1 MKFYLIMVWYILAI
15 VNTYAQDISGIVYE
29 EFTKTPIS
37 GAIIKV
43 ENQNMVSLTDASGA
57 FQIKS
62 SKDSTNLFITALG
75 YENQEFI
82 VKTNHTVYIALKQNN
97 SNLNEVVVTANREA
111 SLRSQTPIAISKLS
125 AKLIDETK
133 ANQVFEIINK
143 TPGVIMPSYN
153 NEQHGMSI
161 RQPMGTSA
169 YYLYLEDGVPIRP
182 LGVFNHNALLE
193 VNQFAIN
200 SIEVVKGPV
209 SSIYGPEA
217 VGGAINFIMQKPTP
231 IPTAKIG
238 LQFDNWGFRRIQFG
252 AGAQIKK
259 FGFYIGGLSSKQT
272 NSWMASS
279 DYDKT
284 SLNARL
290 EYNFSNKTRLIGN
303 FIYGTYYSQM
313 AGNVD
318 STMFYSRNYVSTSDF
333 TYRKSD
339 AYRSRLTL
347 EHDWNSHSKSFIT
360 LFQRNNKH
368 GQNPSYAIRWNP
380 VSSATN
386 DPTKARGEI
395 NSNDFESY
403 GFIAQHSQ
411 KFNLLNS
418 KLLAGV
424 VLDLTDNTYWS
435 YLIDLNAQL
444 DPSNSFVEKYSIAR
458 ERPDIPI
465 ANYNGDIKNY
475 AAYLQYDFEPVNKLR
490 FSVGGRYD
498 VMDLDY
504 INNVNITSG
513 NITYQRF
520 TPKIGATYE
529 IDKNKGVY
537 ANFSQGFSPPS
548 LTAIFRPRPNTNPV
562 EFYTNLSPAYF
573 NNYELGGWISFLKN
587 KFYLDVTAYQM
598 DGRNELLNIRQPDN
612 SFDFQ
617 SAGKT
622 LHRGLEFGFNAK
634 PTAEY
639 WFRFGGTTAIHRFK
653 DFKISDRPN
662 DPFQNLAGFDMPSSP
677 RWTWNSEFYYY
688 PKWFKNFRTSVE
700 WQYLSS
706 WYQNQINTVKYE
718 GYHLLNYRV
727 GYKWKAIEL
736 YANIMNF
743 TDELFANSA
752 TRGNNLTDRS
762 TFNPGAPRTYVM
774 GIQYNF
780 TGKNKI
786 N

>member
-1 MKFYLIMVWYILAI
+1 MVWYVLTI
-15 VNTYAQDISGIVYE
+15 VNTYAQEISGIVYE
-29 EFTKTPIS
+29 EFSKTPVS

-43 ENQNMVSLTDASGA
+43 KDQNIVSLTDASGA

-62 SKDSTNLFITALG
+62 SKDSTNLLITALG

-82 VKTNHTVYIALKQNN
+82 IKTKQTVYIALKQNN

-133 ANQVFEIINK
+133 ASQIFEIINK

-217 VGGAINFIMQKPTP
+217 VGGAINFIMQRPTP
-231 IPTAKIG
+231 VPTAKVG
-238 LQFDNWGFRRIQFG
+238 VQFDNWGFRRIQFG

-259 FGFYIGGLSSKQT
+259 FGFYIGGLSSQQT

-284 SLNARL
+284 SVNARL
-290 EYNFSNKTRLIGN
+290 EYNFSSKTRLIGN

-313 AGNVD
+313 AGSVD
-318 STMFYSRNYVSTSDF
+318 STMFYSRSYVSTSDF

-347 EHDWNSHSKSFIT
+347 EHDWNSDSKSFIT
-360 LFQRNNKH
+360 VFQTNNKH

-380 VSSATN
+380 TPSATN

-403 GFIAQHSQ
+403 GFIAQHNQ
-411 KFNLLNS
+411 KFNFLNS
-418 KLLAGV
+418 KLLAGA
-424 VLDLTDNTYWS
+424 VLDLTKNTYWS
-435 YLIDLNAQL
+435 YFLELNADL
-444 DPSNSFVEKYSIAR
+444 DPSKRFVERYSISR
-458 ERPDIPI
+458 ERPDSTMT
-465 ANYNGDIKNY
+465 NYNGDIKNY
-475 AAYLQYDFEPVNKLR
+475 ATYFQYDFEPINKLR

-504 INNVNITSG
+504 INNVNTTSG

-520 TPKIGATYE
+520 TPKIGVTYE

-548 LTAIFRPRPNTNPV
+548 LTSIFRPRLNTNPV

-573 NNYELGGWISFLKN
+573 NNYELGGWISFLNN
-587 KFYLDVTAYQM
+587 KLYLDITAYQM

-612 SFDFQ
+612 SFDLQ
-617 SAGKT
+617 SAGET
-622 LHRGLEFGFNAK
+622 LHRGLEFGFTAK
-634 PTAEY
+634 PTEEY
-639 WFRFGGTTAIHRFK
+639 WFRFGGTTAIHRFE

-662 DPFQNLAGFDMPSSP
+662 DPFQNLAGFEMPSSP
-677 RWTWNSEFYYY
+677 RWTWNSEFTYY
-688 PKWFKNFRTSVE
+688 PKWFKNFRTSIE

-706 WYQNQINTVKYE
+706 WYQNQINTIKYE
-718 GYHLLNYRV
+718 GYHLLNYRT
-727 GYKWKAIEL
+727 GYKWKSIEL
-736 YANIMNF
+736 YANIMNI
-743 TDELFANSA
+743 TDELFANSV